1 MQRTMTFALKNGET
15 FEAKFTRGSC
25 SDYVNVTLYK
35 IRPNPKWW
43 QSKKMEIDTALLDAR
58 RFSYNFRN
66 MGMAMISVYLSE
78 QAHEDRIKK
87 MWGN

>member
-1 MQRTMTFALKNGET
+1 MQRTMTFNLKNGET
-15 FEAKFTRGSC
+15 FEAKFTKGNWKG
-25 SDYVNVTLYK
+25 YVNVTLYK

-43 QSKKMEIDTALLDAR
+43 QFKKVEIDTALLDSR
-58 RFSYNFRN
+58 RFAYNFRN

-78 QAHEDRIKK
+78 QAHEDRVKN